1 MKLVIVESPAKSK
14 TIAHYLGEDYKVE
27 ASVGHVCD
35 LSTSGKGGLG
45 VDVDHDFK
53 ATYVVNPDKK
63 EVVKKLT
70 KLAKESDEVILATD
84 PDREGEAI
92 AYHLAKVLKLP
103 LETTKRL
110 EFHEITE
117 DSIKQAINN
126 PRNINMD
133 LVHSQETRRI
143 IDRIIGFKISS
154 LINSRIKSKSA
165 GRVQSVTLKLICDH
179 EKSIKEF
186 VPEEYWKLI
195 PIILVNDKELE
206 LEFYTYNGKA
216 VTLKSKEEADEILA
230 NCAKVVKVTKIN
242 KTNKSIQSK
251 EPYRTSTLQQ
261 DASNKYKFKTK
272 ETASLAQRLYEG
284 VELGEGL
291 VGLITYMRT
300 DSTKLSDTFISKAND
315 YIIDNFGQEYCKG
328 SVSHSKKKVV
338 NAQDAHEAIRP
349 TSIYRTPEQVKKY
362 LTDHEYKLYKMI
374 YERTLA
380 SLMKNKEIE
389 VIQTIFSSNN
399 VEFKYD
405 YSKVLFKGYDI
416 LNLDEK
422 EKKEFFDFNV
432 GEQFNLK
439 EIKEEQNFT
448 KAPARYTEGRL
459 VKLME
464 DEGIG
469 RPSTYSSTIQTLIS
483 RKYIVNEKGVL
494 VPTDQGVKTA
504 TVLTKYFPDL
514 MNTEYTAEM
523 ETNLD
528 KISTG
533 EIDEIKVLNDF
544 YNPFIVHFEEVK
556 KIMYK
561 DEPEYTGEICP
572 QCGSKLVLRDGKH
585 GKFVACSNFPKCH
598 YIKKEEKEKPV
609 EVGKNCPNC
618 GAPLV
623 YRFNKSGQKFIGCS
637 NFPKCRYIESLENLE
652 EEEKRICPKCGGT
665 LIRRKGKIGYF
676 YGCSNYPNCDYL
688 EPIKSK
694 KQ

>member
-1 MKLVIVESPAKSK
+1 M
-14 TIAHYLGEDYKVE
+14 
-27 ASVGHVCD
+27 
-35 LSTSGKGGLG
+35 
-45 VDVDHDFK
+45 
-53 ATYVVNPDKK
+53 
-63 EVVKKLT
+63 
-70 KLAKESDEVILATD
+70 
-84 PDREGEAI
+84 
-92 AYHLAKVLKLP
+92 
-103 LETTKRL
+103 
-110 EFHEITE
+110 
-117 DSIKQAINN
+117 
-126 PRNINMD
+126 
-133 LVHSQETRRI
+133 
-143 IDRIIGFKISS
+143 
-154 LINSRIKSKSA
+154 
-165 GRVQSVTLKLICDH
+165 
-179 EKSIKEF
+179 
-186 VPEEYWKLI
+186 
-195 PIILVNDKELE
+195 
-206 LEFYTYNGKA
+206 
-216 VTLKSKEEADEILA
+216 
-230 NCAKVVKVTKIN
+230 
-242 KTNKSIQSK
+242 
-251 EPYRTSTLQQ
+251 
-261 DASNKYKFKTK
+261 
-272 ETASLAQRLYEG
+272 
-284 VELGEGL
+284 ELGEGL

-300 DSTKLSDTFISKAND
+300 DSTKLSDTFISNAND

-533 EIDEIKVLNDF
+533 EIDEIKVLSDF

-598 YIKKEEKEKPV
+598 YIKKEEKEKPE

-637 NFPKCRYIESLENLE
+637 NFPKCRYIETLENLE

>member
-14 TIAHYLGEDYKVE
+14 TIAHYLGNDYQVE
-27 ASVGHVCD
+27 ASIGHVCD
-35 LSTSGKGGLG
+35 LSTKGKGGLG

-63 EVVKKLT
+63 DVVKKLT
-70 KLAKESDEVILATD
+70 KLAKDSDEVILATD

-92 AYHLAKVLKLP
+92 AYHLANVLKLP
-103 LETTKRL
+103 VESTKRL

-117 DSIKQAINN
+117 DSINQAINN
-126 PRNINMD
+126 PRTINMD

-179 EKSIKEF
+179 EKTIKEF

-195 PIILVNDKELE
+195 PIIMVNEKEVE
-206 LEFYTYNGKA
+206 LEFYAYDGK
-216 VTLKSKEEADEILA
+216 TLTIKSKQEADEIL
-230 NCAKVVKVTKIN
+230 NDCSKTVEVIKIN
-242 KTNKSIQSK
+242 KTKKSLQSK

-261 DASNKYKFKTK
+261 DASSKYKFKTK
-272 ETASLAQRLYEG
+272 ETALLAQRLYEG
-284 VELGEGL
+284 VELDEGL

-300 DSTKLSDTFISKAND
+300 DSTKLSETFINKAND

-374 YERTLA
+374 YDRTLA
-380 SLMKNKEIE
+380 SLMANKEIE
-389 VIQTIFSSNN
+389 IIQTIFKSNK
-399 VEFKYD
+399 VEFA
-405 YSKVLFKGYDI
+405 YSFSNVIFSGYDI

-422 EKKEFFDFNV
+422 EKKEVYNFNE
-432 GEQFNLK
+432 GDEYILK

-448 KAPARYTEGRL
+448 KAPARFSEGRL

-483 RKYIVNEKGVL
+483 RKYVVNEKGVL
-494 VPTDQGVKTA
+494 VPTEQGVKTV
-504 TVLTKYFPDL
+504 TVLSKYFPDL
-514 MNTEYTAEM
+514 MNTLYTAEM

-533 EIDEIKVLNDF
+533 EINELKVLNDF
-544 YNPFIVHFEEVK
+544 YTPFISHFEEVK

-561 DEPEYTGEICP
+561 DEPEYTGELCP

-585 GKFVACSNFPKCH
+585 GKFIACSNYPKCH
-598 YIKKEEKEKPV
+598 YIKKEEKEKPE
-609 EVGKNCPNC
+609 EVGRNCPNC

-623 YRFNKSGQKFIGCS
+623 YRYNKSGQKFIGCS
-637 NFPKCRYIESLENLE
+637 AFPKCRYIETLETSPD
-652 EEEKRICPKCGGT
+652 EEKRICPKCGGT

-676 YGCSNYPNCDYL
+676 YGCSNYPNCNYL